1 MVETFGPEYLRPAQ
15 KDCARCGCCSAD
27 LCAKGRN
34 SLLRCQG
41 HTSAETRGT
50 VADCPCSAESTRHTA
65 AWRAAQVRVTRMAKE
80 LPVTATAEALLRSLT
95 GRQVPHEP
103 GEAFPEL
110 KLRGLVQLV
119 HGMPAITPL
128 GRTYLAARDD
138 DRAPAAVRVV
148 DVDKQARTARVEV
161 PDWRP
166 GETVI
171 VLVDQI
177 VSDCGLSIDALA
189 GQSLEADA
197 NVQAEDADLLVL
209 TGFRPAAP
217 QPPRWVPAGGEQ
229 K

>member
-15 KDCARCGCCSAD
+15 QDCARCGCCSAD

-50 VADCPCSAESTRHTA
+50 VADCTCSAESTRHTA

-80 LPVTATAEALLRSLT
+80 LPVTAAAEALLRSLT
-95 GRQVPHEP
+95 GSQVPHEP

-110 KLRGLVQLV
+110 KLRKLAQLV

-138 DRAPAAVRVV
+138 DRAPAAVQVL
-148 DVDKQARTARVEV
+148 DVDKETRTARVAV
-161 PDWRP
+161 PAWRL
-166 GETVI
+166 GETVT

-177 VSDCGLSIDALA
+177 VSDCGLDIDTLA
-189 GQSLEADA
+189 GRWLGAEA
-197 NVQAEDADLLVL
+197 NVQAEDADALVL
-209 TGFRPAAP
+209 TGFCPA
-217 QPPRWVPAGGEQ
+217 PPPGRVPAGGEQ
-229 K
+229 E